1 MSIPY
6 CLYLQ
11 GTTLARMVAFQ
22 RAENSLLKES
32 VALLRVAR
40 KFVAGFALVEGKA
53 GEGIL
58 VRVVVGFGP
67 GKQRPSVISLKTDL
81 HDVQRDVEED
91 ERIWLRYTALGRS
104 DLVLPTP
111 DIAKVLAVV
120 WREGT
125 QDLLDLGRLLQEPV
139 DLRLL

>member
-1 MSIPY
+1 MPIPY
-6 CLYLQ
+6 RLYLQ

-40 KFVAGFALVEGKA
+40 KFVARLALVEGKA

-81 HDVQRDVEED
+81 HDVQRNVEEH
-91 ERIWLRYTALGRS
+91 ERIRLRQLALRR
-104 DLVLPTP
+104 DLALTFP
-111 DIAKVLAVV
+111 DA
-120 WREGT
+120 T
-125 QDLLDLGRLLQEPV
+125 
-139 DLRLL
+139 

>member
-1 MSIPY
+1 M
-6 CLYLQ
+6 
-11 GTTLARMVAFQ
+11 
-22 RAENSLLKES
+22 
-32 VALLRVAR
+32 
-40 KFVAGFALVEGKA
+40 
-53 GEGIL
+53 
-58 VRVVVGFGP
+58 
-67 GKQRPSVISLKTDL
+67 KTDL

-139 DLRLL
+139 DL